1 MMRVE
6 MIFRDEIFH
15 LSFVVT
21 ILYAHL
27 LQHLRE
33 IETLKTV
40 QCTHVKISIIVVKF
54 NGFTIELFSVT
65 VEEVK

>member
-1 MMRVE
+1 
-6 MIFRDEIFH
+6 MILRYEIFH

-21 ILYAHL
+21 ILCAHL

-40 QCTHVKISIIVVKF
+40 HGTHVKISIIIVEF
-54 NGFTIELFSVT
+54 NGFTIELLSVT
-65 VEEVK
+65 VEKVK